1 MKYKEYIFDAIDSE
15 EKAYWLGFIHAD
27 GYLNERSLEIELKES
42 DIRHLEKFAD
52 FIMETKRP
60 TIHTRCKKTPT
71 CRICLG
77 CKRLVTKLKEIEVKS
92 ANIFEKIPDELRL
105 YFIRGLFDGD
115 GSIGKDRI
123 DIIGLTPL
131 IESIKT
137 YFECGRIE
145 YECYKNISRIYIYGI
160 KQGNARKI
168 LDKLYFNP
176 VIYLDRKYSLFLS
189 PNN

>member
-1 MKYKEYIFDAIDSE
+1 MKYKEYVFDVIDNE

-42 DIRHLEKFAD
+42 DINHLEKFAE
-52 FIMETKRP
+52 FIKEIKKP
-60 TIHTRCKKTPT
+60 IIHIRCKKTPT

-77 CKRLVTKLKEIEVKS
+77 CKKLVTKLKEIDVKS
-92 ANIFEKIPDELRL
+92 ANIINLIPDHLKL
-105 YFIRGLFDGD
+105 AFIRGLFDGD
-115 GSIGKDRI
+115 GSISKDRI

-131 IESIKT
+131 IETIQK
-137 YFECGRIE
+137 YFNCGKIE

-160 KQGNARKI
+160 KKGNAKRI
-168 LDKLYFNP
+168 LNDLYKDST
-176 VIYLDRKYSLFLS
+176 IYLDRKYLLFQS